1 MKQYNLVSSYQRR
14 DFRRTENMKM
24 IPVEE
29 AVGMGLAHDM
39 TEIIP
44 GKSKGAAFKKGHLI
58 KKEDIPRLLNMG
70 KEHIF
75 VIEYKDGEIHE
86 NEAAIRMAR
95 AAAGQGITFSEPSEG
110 KVNLLVNR
118 TGLLKVN
125 TKALFE
131 INSIEEIILATLHT
145 DRLVDV
151 NTIAAATKI
160 IPLKIEEK
168 KIASMEKICSENYP
182 VIQVMPI
189 LKLKAGIVT
198 TGNEIYYK
206 RIPDKFGPVL
216 IEKFRELGSEVIKQ
230 IFSKD
235 DPNMIAE
242 SIKTLIKSGAD
253 IILVTGGMSVD
264 PDDVTPTGIKI
275 AGAQILSYGAP
286 TMPGAMFLLS
296 YIKDIPVLG
305 LPGCVMYN
313 KRTIFDL
320 VVPRLAAGERIER
333 RDIIRYAHGG
343 LCSGCKDCRYPN
355 CGFGQ
360 G

>member
-1 MKQYNLVSSYQRR
+1 MMNQYNIASCQCGG
-14 DFRRTENMKM
+14 FRQPENMEM

-29 AVGMGLAHDM
+29 AVGMVLAHDM

-44 GKSKGAAFKKGHLI
+44 GKYKGAAFKRGHII

-70 KEHIF
+70 KEH
-75 VIEYKDGEIHE
+75 VYAIEYKDGEIHE

-95 AAAGQGITFSEPSEG
+95 AIAGQGITFSEPSEG
-110 KVNLLVNR
+110 RVNFLVNQS
-118 TGLLKVN
+118 GLFKVN
-125 TKALFE
+125 TRALFE
-131 INSIEEIILATLHT
+131 INYIEEIVLSTLHT
-145 DRLVDV
+145 DRVLDV
-151 NTIAAATKI
+151 NTVAAATKI

-168 KIASMEKICSENYP
+168 KIALMEKICSENYP
-182 VIQVMPI
+182 VIQVMP
-189 LKLKAGIVT
+189 LYKLRAGIVT

-216 IEKFRELGSEVIKQ
+216 IEKFRELGTEVIQQ

-235 DPNMIAE
+235 DPIMIAE
-242 SIKTLIKSGAD
+242 SIQTLIEAGAD
-253 IILVTGGMSVD
+253 IIMVTGGMSVD
-264 PDDVTPTGIKI
+264 PDDVTPTGVKI
-275 AGAQILSYGAP
+275 AGAEILSYGAP

-296 YIKDIPVLG
+296 YIKNIPVLG
-305 LPGCVMYN
+305 IPGCVMYN

-320 VVPRLAAGERIER
+320 VVPRLAAGERIGR
-333 RDIIRYAHGG
+333 KDIIRYAHGG

>member
-1 MKQYNLVSSYQRR
+1 
-14 DFRRTENMKM
+14 MKM
-24 IPVEE
+24 VPVEE
-29 AVGMGLAHDM
+29 SVGMALAHDM

-44 GKSKGAAFKKGHLI
+44 GKYKGAAFKKGHI
-58 KKEDIPRLLNMG
+58 IEKEDIPHLLKMG

-75 VIEYKDGEIHE
+75 VIEYNDGDIHE
-86 NEAAIRMAR
+86 DEAAMRMAR
-95 AAAGQGITFSEPSEG
+95 AAAGAGITFSGPSEG
-110 KVNLLVNR
+110 KVNLLANR
-118 TGLLKVN
+118 KGLLKVN
-125 TKALFE
+125 TEALFE
-131 INSIEEIILATLHT
+131 INSIEEIVLSTLHT
-145 DRLVDV
+145 DRIVDE
-151 NTIAAATKI
+151 NTLLASTKI
-160 IPLKIEEK
+160 IPLKTEEK
-168 KIASMEKICSENYP
+168 KIISVEKICSENYP
-182 VIQVMPI
+182 VVQVKPF

-198 TGNEIYYK
+198 TGNEVYYK

-242 SIKTLIKSGAD
+242 SIKTFIKEGAD

-264 PDDVTPTGIKI
+264 PDDVTPTGVKM

-305 LPGCVMYN
+305 IPGCVMYN

-320 VVPRLAAGERIER
+320 VVPRLATGERVER
-333 RDIIRYAHGG
+333 KDIVRYAHGG
-343 LCSGCKDCRYPN
+343 ICSYCGECRYPN
-355 CGFGQ
+355 CGFGKW
-360 G
+360 

>member
-1 MKQYNLVSSYQRR
+1 MN
-14 DFRRTENMKM
+14 M

-29 AVGMGLAHDM
+29 SVGMVLAHDM

-44 GKSKGAAFKKGHLI
+44 GKSKGAAFKKGHII

-75 VIEYKDGEIHE
+75 AMEYKDGEIHE
-86 NEAAIRMAR
+86 NDAAIRMAR
-95 AAAGQGITFSEPSEG
+95 AAAGPGITLSEPSEG
-110 KVNLLVNR
+110 KVNFLINQS
-118 TGLLKVN
+118 GLLKVN

-131 INSIEEIILATLHT
+131 INSIEEIILSTLHT
-145 DRLVDV
+145 NRLVDV

-160 IPLKIEEK
+160 IPLTIEQK
-168 KIASMEKICSENYP
+168 KIAAMEKICSENFP
-182 VIQVMPI
+182 IIQVMP
-189 LKLKAGIVT
+189 LYKLKAGIVT

-206 RIPDKFGPVL
+206 RIPDKFGSVL
-216 IEKFRELGSEVIKQ
+216 IDKFKELGSEVIQQ

-242 SIKTLIKSGAD
+242 SIKTLIESGTD

-264 PDDVTPTGIKI
+264 PDDVTPTGIKM
-275 AGAQILSYGAP
+275 AGAEILSYGAP
-286 TMPGAMFLLS
+286 TLPGAMFLLS

-305 LPGCVMYN
+305 LPGCVMYC

-333 RDIIRYAHGG
+333 SDLIRYAHGG
-343 LCSGCKDCRYPN
+343 LCSSCKDCRYPN
-355 CGFGQ
+355 CGFGK

>member
-1 MKQYNLVSSYQRR
+1 MS
-14 DFRRTENMKM
+14 M

-29 AVGMGLAHDM
+29 AVGMVLVHDM

-44 GKSKGAAFKKGHLI
+44 GKSKGAAFKKGYVI

-70 KEHIF
+70 KEHIYG
-75 VIEYKDGEIHE
+75 IEYKAGEIHE

-95 AAAGQGITFSEPSEG
+95 AVAGQGISFSEPSEG

-125 TKALFE
+125 AEALFE
-131 INSIEEIILATLHT
+131 INSIEEIVVSTIHT
-145 DRLVDV
+145 DILVEIP
-151 NTIAAATKI
+151 TIAAAAKI
-160 IPLKIEEK
+160 IPLNIEEN
-168 KIASMEKICSENYP
+168 KIAAMEKICADNFP
-182 VIQVMPI
+182 IVQVMP
-189 LKLKAGIVT
+189 LYKLKAGIVT
-198 TGNEIYYK
+198 TGNEIYYR
-206 RIPDKFGPVL
+206 RIPDQFGPVL
-216 IEKFRELGSEVIKQ
+216 TKKFRELGSEVIEQ

-235 DPNMIAE
+235 DPKMIAE
-242 SIKTLIKSGAD
+242 SIRTLIKAGAD

-264 PDDVTPTGIKI
+264 PDDVTPTGVKM

-296 YIKDIPVLG
+296 YIDNIPVLG
-305 LPGCVMYN
+305 LPGCVMYS

-320 VVPRLAAGERIER
+320 VVPRLAAGERIGR
-333 RDIIRYAHGG
+333 RDIVRYAHGG
-343 LCSGCKDCRYPN
+343 LCSNCMECRYPN
-355 CGFGQ
+355 CGFGK

>member
-1 MKQYNLVSSYQRR
+1 M
-14 DFRRTENMKM
+14 MI

-29 AVGMGLAHDM
+29 SVGMVLAHDM

-44 GKSKGAAFKKGHLI
+44 GKSKGAAFKKGYII

-75 VIEYKDGEIHE
+75 GVEYKDGEIHE

-95 AAAGQGITFSEPSEG
+95 AATGQGITFSEPSEG

-118 TGLLKVN
+118 MGLLKVN
-125 TKALFE
+125 TEALLE
-131 INSIEEIILATLHT
+131 INSIDEIILSTIHT

-168 KIASMEKICSENYP
+168 KLASMEKICSENFP
-182 VIQVMPI
+182 VIQVVP
-189 LKLKAGIVT
+189 LYKLKAGIVT

-216 IEKFRELGSEVIKQ
+216 IEKFRELGSEVIEQ

-235 DPNMIAE
+235 DPNMIAQ
-242 SIKTLIKSGAD
+242 SIKTLIKAGAD

-264 PDDVTPTGIKI
+264 PDDVTPTGIKM
-275 AGAQILSYGAP
+275 AGAQILSYGSP

-333 RDIIRYAHGG
+333 KDIIRYAHGG

-355 CGFGQ
+355 CGFGKD
-360 G
+360 

>member
-1 MKQYNLVSSYQRR
+1 
-14 DFRRTENMKM
+14 MKM

-29 AVGMGLAHDM
+29 SVGMVLVHDM

-44 GKSKGAAFKKGHLI
+44 GKSKGAAFKKGHI
-58 KKEDIPRLLNMG
+58 VKKQDIPHLLNMG

-75 VIEYKDGEIHE
+75 VLEYNDDEIHE
-86 NEAAIRMAR
+86 NDAALRMAR
-95 AAAGQGITFSEPSEG
+95 AVAGQGITFLEPSEG
-110 KVNLLVNR
+110 KVNFTVSQP
-118 TGLLKVN
+118 GLFKVN
-125 TKALFE
+125 TKALLE
-131 INSIEEIILATLHT
+131 VNSIEEIVLSTLHT

-151 NTIAAATKI
+151 NTIVAATKI

-168 KIASMEKICSENYP
+168 KIAAMEKICAENYP
-182 VIQVMPI
+182 IIQVMP
-189 LKLKAGIVT
+189 LYKLKAGIVT
-198 TGNEIYYK
+198 TGNEVYYK
-206 RIPDKFGPVL
+206 RIPDQFGPVL
-216 IEKFRELGSEVIKQ
+216 KEKFLELGSEVIKQ

-242 SIKTLIKSGAD
+242 SIKTLIKLGAD

-264 PDDVTPTGIKI
+264 PDDVTPTGIKM
-275 AGAQILSYGAP
+275 AGAEILSYGAP

-296 YIKDIPVLG
+296 YIEDIPVLG

-320 VVPRLAAGERIER
+320 VIPRLAAGEKIER
-333 RDIIRYAHGG
+333 KDIIRYAHGG

-355 CGFGQ
+355 CGFGL

>member
-1 MKQYNLVSSYQRR
+1 
-14 DFRRTENMKM
+14 M

-29 AVGMGLAHDM
+29 SVEMVIAHDM

-44 GKSKGAAFKKGHLI
+44 GKYKGAAFKKGHVI
-58 KKEDIPRLLNMG
+58 KREDIPRLLNMG

-95 AAAGQGITFSEPSEG
+95 AAAGQGITLSEPSEG
-110 KVNLLVNR
+110 KVNLSATR
-118 TGLLKVN
+118 MGLLKVN
-125 TKALFE
+125 TEALFKM
-131 INSIEEIILATLHT
+131 NSIEEIVLSTLHS
-145 DRLVDV
+145 DRLVGA
-151 NTIAAATKI
+151 NTVIAGTKV
-160 IPLKIEEK
+160 IPLKIDEK
-168 KIASMEKICSENYP
+168 KIKSVEMICSANYP
-182 VIQVMPI
+182 VIQVMP
-189 LKLKAGIVT
+189 LHKLKAGIVT

-206 RIPDKFGPVL
+206 RIPDKSGPVFT
-216 IEKFRELGSEVIKQ
+216 EKLKELESEVIKQ

-242 SIKTLIKSGAD
+242 SIKTLIRAGAD

-264 PDDVTPTGIKI
+264 PDDVTPTGVKM

-296 YIKDIPVLG
+296 YINDIPVLG
-305 LPGCVMYN
+305 LPACVMYN

-320 VVPRLAAGERIER
+320 VAPRLAAGERVER
-333 RDIIRYAHGG
+333 RDIVRFAHGG
-343 LCSGCKDCRYPN
+343 LCLNCKDCRYPN
-355 CGFGQ
+355 CGFGK

>member
-1 MKQYNLVSSYQRR
+1 M
-14 DFRRTENMKM
+14 NM
-24 IPVEE
+24 IAVEKS
-29 AVGMGLAHDM
+29 VGMVLAHDM

-44 GKSKGAAFKKGHLI
+44 GKSKGAAFKKGHII

-75 VIEYKDGEIHE
+75 VMEYKDGEIHE
-86 NEAAIRMAR
+86 NEAALRMAR
-95 AAAGQGITFSEPSEG
+95 AAAGQGIMLSEPSEG
-110 KVNLLVNR
+110 KVNLLANR

-125 TKALFE
+125 TEALFG

-145 DRLVDV
+145 DRLVDENAIV
-151 NTIAAATKI
+151 ASAKI
-160 IPLKIEEK
+160 IPLKIDEK
-168 KIASMEKICSENYP
+168 KLTAMETIGTENSP
-182 VIQVMPI
+182 VIQIVP
-189 LKLKAGIVT
+189 LHKLKAGVVT

-206 RIPDKFGPVL
+206 RIPDQFGPVL
-216 IEKFRELGSEVIKQ
+216 TEKFRELGSEVMEQ

-235 DPNMIAE
+235 DPKMIAA
-242 SIKTLIKSGAD
+242 SIKTLIKAGAD

-264 PDDVTPTGIKI
+264 PDDVTPTGVKM

-296 YIKDIPVLG
+296 YINDIPVLG

-320 VVPRLAAGERIER
+320 VVPRLAAGERVER
-333 RDIIRYAHGG
+333 KDLIRYAHGG
-343 LCSGCKDCRYPN
+343 LCSNCKACQYPN
-355 CGFGQ
+355 CGFGIA
-360 G
+360 

>member
-1 MKQYNLVSSYQRR
+1 
-14 DFRRTENMKM
+14 
-24 IPVEE
+24 
-29 AVGMGLAHDM
+29 
-39 TEIIP
+39 
-44 GKSKGAAFKKGHLI
+44 
-58 KKEDIPRLLNMG
+58 
-70 KEHIF
+70 
-75 VIEYKDGEIHE
+75 
-86 NEAAIRMAR
+86 
-95 AAAGQGITFSEPSEG
+95 
-110 KVNLLVNR
+110 LVNR
-118 TGLLKVN
+118 AGLLKVN
-125 TKALFE
+125 AEALFE
-131 INSIEEIILATLHT
+131 INSIEEIIFSTLHK
-145 DRLVDV
+145 DRIVDV
-151 NTIAAATKI
+151 NTIVAGTKI
-160 IPLKIEEK
+160 IPLTIDEK
-168 KIASMEKICSENYP
+168 KITSMEKICSENYP
-182 VIQVMPI
+182 VIQVLPL

-264 PDDVTPTGIKI
+264 PDDVTPTGVKM

-320 VVPRLAAGERIER
+320 VVPRLAAGERIAR
-333 RDIIRYAHGG
+333 KDLIRYAHGG
-343 LCSGCKDCRYPN
+343 LCLGCKDCRYPD
-355 CGFGQ
+355 CGFGK

>member
-1 MKQYNLVSSYQRR
+1 MK
-14 DFRRTENMKM
+14 K

-29 AVGMGLAHDM
+29 SIGMVLAHDM

-44 GKSKGAAFKKGHLI
+44 GKFKGAAFKKGHI
-58 KKEDIPRLLNMG
+58 VKEEDIPHLLDMG

-75 VIEYKDGEIHE
+75 VIEYKANEIHE
-86 NEAAIRMAR
+86 DDAAIRMAK
-95 AAAGQGITFSEPSEG
+95 AAAGTGIKLSEPSEG
-110 KVNLLVNR
+110 KVKLLVNH

-125 TKALFE
+125 LEALFE
-131 INSIEEIILATLHT
+131 INSIEEIVLSTLHS
-145 DRLVDV
+145 DRLVDE
-151 NTIAAATKI
+151 NTNVASAKI
-160 IPLKIEEK
+160 IPLKIDEEK
-168 KIASMEKICSENYP
+168 IKYMEKICSENYP
-182 VIQVMPI
+182 VIQVKPLI
-189 LKLKAGIVT
+189 KLKAGIVI

-216 IEKFRELGSEVIKQ
+216 VEKFRELGSEVIGQ

-235 DPNMIAE
+235 DPNMMAE
-242 SIKTLIKSGAD
+242 SIKSLINKGAD
-253 IILVTGGMSVD
+253 IVLVTGGMSVD
-264 PDDVTPTGIKI
+264 PDDVTPTGVKK

-296 YIKDIPVLG
+296 YINDIPVLG

-333 RDIIRYAHGG
+333 KDIIRFAHGG
-343 LCSGCKDCRYPN
+343 LCSGCEECRYPD
-355 CGFGQ
+355 CGFGK

>member
-1 MKQYNLVSSYQRR
+1 MK
-14 DFRRTENMKM
+14 K
-24 IPVEE
+24 IPVKESI
-29 AVGMGLAHDM
+29 GMVIAHDM

-44 GKSKGAAFKKGHLI
+44 CKFKGAAFKKGHII
-58 KKEDIPRLLNMG
+58 KEEDIPHLLNMG

-75 VIEYKDGEIHE
+75 VMEYKDDEIHE

-95 AAAGQGITFSEPSEG
+95 AAGGQGITFSEPSEG

-118 TGLLKVN
+118 SGLLKVN

-131 INSIEEIILATLHT
+131 INSIEEIVTSTLHS
-145 DRLVDV
+145 DRLVAA
-151 NTIAAATKI
+151 NTIVASTKI
-160 IPLKIEEK
+160 IPLTIEEK
-168 KIASMEKICSENYP
+168 KITSMEKVCSENYP
-182 VIQVMPI
+182 VIQVMPLI
-189 LKLKAGIVT
+189 KLRAGIVT
-198 TGNEIYYK
+198 TGNEVYYK
-206 RIPDKFGPVL
+206 RIRDEFGPVL
-216 IEKFRELGSEVIKQ
+216 TEKFKELGSEVVKQ

-242 SIKTLIKSGAD
+242 SIKTLINEGAD

-264 PDDVTPTGIKI
+264 PDDVTPSGIKM

-296 YIKDIPVLG
+296 YINTIPVLG

-333 RDIIRYAHGG
+333 KDIIRYAHGG
-343 LCSGCKDCRYPN
+343 LCSSCEDCRYPN
-355 CGFGQ
+355 CGFGI
-360 G
+360 